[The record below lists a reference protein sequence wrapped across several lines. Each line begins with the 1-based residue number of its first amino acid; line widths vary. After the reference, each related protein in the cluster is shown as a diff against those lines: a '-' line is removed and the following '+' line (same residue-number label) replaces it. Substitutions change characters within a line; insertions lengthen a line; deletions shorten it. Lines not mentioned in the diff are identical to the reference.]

1 MEPEKYM
8 AEVPSFPSCV
18 AWGDTLEETISV
30 LESVVAATILTYQ
43 ERWYDLPPG
52 VTPIET
58 DVARSSQP
66 SVLEIP
72 V

>member
-43 ERWYDLPPG
+43 ERGCDLLPG
-52 VTPIET
+52 VTPLGI
-58 DVARSSQP
+58 DAARSSQP
-66 SVLEIP
+66 GVLEIS

>member
-8 AEVPSFPSCV
+8 AEVPSFPNCV

-43 ERWYDLPPG
+43 ERRYDLPPG
-52 VTPIET
+52 ITPLET
-58 DVARSSQP
+58 DTARS
-66 SVLEIP
+66 
-72 V
+72 